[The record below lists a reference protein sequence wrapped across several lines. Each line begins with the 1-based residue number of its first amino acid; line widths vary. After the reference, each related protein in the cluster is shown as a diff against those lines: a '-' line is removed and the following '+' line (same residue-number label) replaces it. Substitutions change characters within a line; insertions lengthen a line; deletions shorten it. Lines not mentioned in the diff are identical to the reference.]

1 MDEDNEW
8 VVETIAGY
16 LGSSDWVIP
25 VTDFIENKCTVFDDD
40 DENKLAYTEIHQQY
54 KDMVEQLLG
63 NYTQEIG
70 ISEEQFLEACISPL
84 AQSKALQNVFQP
96 VLAAEDFEIFKS
108 LMIQKNVELQLQ
120 ALRVIEEKNGTLPE
134 CLTDGVDMISELEE
148 QELRILKE
156 VLKRSKDEYEQDLAK
171 KRFSEEESGSASNGS
186 SRESK
191 DQQETCLKK
200 HSEKESEQTQKA
212 PIKQTPMSEG
222 TCSCIKIAEVFEVVC
237 KAPVK
242 TVEKGAAVC
251 ASHTDDAGKKSPTK
265 VCMQPSAKLLPAC
278 FPGRSSIGSTCANSK
293 VLAPVKAPVNG
304 SELSPA
310 STSSDH
316 KKSSSEAAEAW
327 LEEARKEAGI
337 SRPFTELSADQ
348 QEQLQQRAE
357 YLKQQRDKLLAMK
370 KEQRPK
376 PTHSEPAAEP
386 SILTS
391 ESKQNVDIS
400 NTNLTA
406 NNVVKEETLSISKT
420 VSTPLVEKEDKV
432 ISEDEKKK
440 IQKRKNLAEK
450 LKQEVIKK

>member
-16 LGSSDWVIP
+16 LGSPDWVIP
-25 VTDFIENKCTVFDDD
+25 VTDFIEHKCT
-40 DENKLAYTEIHQQY
+40 
-54 KDMVEQLLG
+54 
-63 NYTQEIG
+63 G
-70 ISEEQFLEACISPL
+70 IPPL
-84 AQSKALQNVFQP
+84 ALIAAVIRQQTNIMQSKNKPLASLQ
-96 VLAAEDFEIFKS
+96 K
-108 LMIQKNVELQLQ
+108 
-120 ALRVIEEKNGTLPE
+120 LP
-134 CLTDGVDMISELEE
+134 G
-148 QELRILKE
+148 
-156 VLKRSKDEYEQDLAK
+156 RSKDEYEQDLAK

-191 DQQETCLKK
+191 DQQETCLRK
-200 HSEKESEQTQKA
+200 HSEKESEQTQK
-212 PIKQTPMSEG
+212 
-222 TCSCIKIAEVFEVVC
+222 VC

-251 ASHTDDAGKKSPTK
+251 ASHTDDARKKSPTK
-265 VCMQPSAKLLPAC
+265 VCMQPSAKLL
-278 FPGRSSIGSTCANSK
+278 PGRSSIGSTCANSK
-293 VLAPVKAPVNG
+293 VLAPVKVPVNG
-304 SELSPA
+304 SELCPA
-310 STSSDH
+310 STSLDH

-376 PTHSEPAAEP
+376 PTHTEPAAEL

-391 ESKQNVDIS
+391 ESKQ
-400 NTNLTA
+400 
-406 NNVVKEETLSISKT
+406 
-420 VSTPLVEKEDKV
+420 V

>member
-8 VVETIAGY
+8 IVETIAGY
-16 LGSSDWVIP
+16 LGSPDWVIP
-25 VTDFIENKCTVFDDD
+25 VTDFIEHKCTVFDDD
-40 DENKLAYTEIHQQY
+40 DENKLSYTEVHQQY
-54 KDMVEQLLG
+54 KEMVEQLLG
-63 NYTQEIG
+63 NYTQEVG
-70 ISEEQFLEACISPL
+70 ISEEQFLEACVSPL
-84 AQSKALQNVFQP
+84 AQSKALQVFQP
-96 VLAAEDFEIFKS
+96 VLAAEDFEMFKS

-171 KRFSEEESGSASNGS
+171 KRFSEEESGSASNSS

-191 DQQETCLKK
+191 DQHETCLRK
-200 HSEKESEQTQKA
+200 HSEKESEQTQK
-212 PIKQTPMSEG
+212 
-222 TCSCIKIAEVFEVVC
+222 VC

-242 TVEKGAAVC
+242 TVKKGAAVC
-251 ASHTDDAGKKSPTK
+251 ASNTDDAGKKSPSK
-265 VCMQPSAKLLPAC
+265 DCMQPSTKLLSAC
-278 FPGRSSIGSTCANSK
+278 FPGRSSIGSLCANSK

-310 STSSDH
+310 STSSEN

-370 KEQRPK
+370 KEQRHK
-376 PTHSEPAAEP
+376 PTHAELAEEP

-391 ESKQNVDIS
+391 ENKQSVDIS
-400 NTNLTA
+400 NTNLTG
-406 NNVVKEETLSISKT
+406 NNVLKEETLSISNCEHT
-420 VSTPLVEKEDKV
+420 LSREGG
-432 ISEDEKKK
+432 
-440 IQKRKNLAEK
+440 QGNF
-450 LKQEVIKK
+450 

>member
-1 MDEDNEW
+1 MDEDSEW

-16 LGSSDWVIP
+16 LGSPDWVIP
-25 VTDFIENKCTVFDDD
+25 VTDFIEQKCTVFDDE
-40 DENKLAYTEIHQQY
+40 DENKLAYTEIHQEY
-54 KDMVEQLLG
+54 KEMVEKLLDS
-63 NYTQEIG
+63 YTQEVGIG
-70 ISEEQFLEACISPL
+70 EEQFLEACTSPL
-84 AQSKALQNVFQP
+84 AQSKALQNVFRP
-96 VLAAEDFEIFKS
+96 VLAAEDFEMFKS

-120 ALRVIEEKNGTLPE
+120 ALRVIKEENGTLPE
-134 CLTDGVDMISELEE
+134 CLTDGVDVISELEQ

-171 KRFSEEESGSASNGS
+171 KGFSEEESGSASNS
-186 SRESK
+186 SLPESK
-191 DQQETCLKK
+191 DQQETCLRR
-200 HSEKESEQTQKA
+200 HSEKESEHTHK
-212 PIKQTPMSEG
+212 
-222 TCSCIKIAEVFEVVC
+222 VC
-237 KAPVK
+237 KVQVK
-242 TVEKGAAVC
+242 TVEKRAAVS

-265 VCMQPSAKLLPAC
+265 VCMQPSAKLLP
-278 FPGRSSIGSTCANSK
+278 GRSSIGSSSASSK

-310 STSSDH
+310 STSSAH

-376 PTHSEPAAEP
+376 PTHTEPAEEP
-386 SILTS
+386 PILTS
-391 ESKQNVDIS
+391 VSKQ
-400 NTNLTA
+400 
-406 NNVVKEETLSISKT
+406 E
-420 VSTPLVEKEDKV
+420 
-432 ISEDEKKK
+432 ISEDEKKR

-450 LKQEVIKK
+450 LKEEVIKK

>member
-8 VVETIAGY
+8 IVETIAGY
-16 LGSSDWVIP
+16 LGSPDWVIP
-25 VTDFIENKCTVFDDD
+25 VTDFIEHKCTVFDDD
-40 DENKLAYTEIHQQY
+40 DENKLSYTEVHQQY
-54 KDMVEQLLG
+54 KEMVEQLLG
-63 NYTQEIG
+63 NYTQEVG
-70 ISEEQFLEACISPL
+70 ISEEQFLEACVSPL
-84 AQSKALQNVFQP
+84 AQSKALQKVFQP
-96 VLAAEDFEIFKS
+96 VLAAEDFEMFKS

-171 KRFSEEESGSASNGS
+171 KRFSEEESGSASNSS

-191 DQQETCLKK
+191 DQHETCLRK
-200 HSEKESEQTQKA
+200 HSEKESEQTQK
-212 PIKQTPMSEG
+212 
-222 TCSCIKIAEVFEVVC
+222 VC

-242 TVEKGAAVC
+242 TVKKGAAVC
-251 ASHTDDAGKKSPTK
+251 ASNTDDAGKKSPSK
-265 VCMQPSAKLLPAC
+265 DCMQPSTKLLSAC
-278 FPGRSSIGSTCANSK
+278 FPGRSSIGSLCANSK

-310 STSSDH
+310 STSSEN

-370 KEQRPK
+370 KEQRHK
-376 PTHSEPAAEP
+376 PTHAELAEEP

-391 ESKQNVDIS
+391 ENKQ
-400 NTNLTA
+400 
-406 NNVVKEETLSISKT
+406 
-420 VSTPLVEKEDKV
+420 V